1 MPVHL
6 RVLGLLVVLTL
17 VFFLPLAL
25 HPTQVLYSDYSDLLA
40 EHIPAKR
47 FLVRSW
53 QQTGEVPLW
62 CPYLFSGSPFVHDIQ
77 VAAFYPPHLPLYLL
91 PENYVGA
98 ALSWLIVLHVLLAG
112 WGMYAYACHRELPAV
127 PALVAA
133 IGFMFGGR
141 WLMHLL
147 GGGHY
152 IVIGLAWLPLVLLCL
167 ENALRDRGLF
177 WGLAAGVLYA
187 LLTLGTQP
195 QWTFYAGL
203 FAGLW
208 TLEVALA
215 QAERRRALLRW
226 LGFGLLTVVLAAAL
240 AAIQLLPTLEA
251 AGQSSRAGGVAA
263 EGILSGGV
271 NVLLFLV
278 GPALT
283 VEPANLMWEDRGGLA
298 LLWLAA
304 AVLAPVLCKGSVR
317 YQAGICAFLFLFA
330 MGGALLFQPLP
341 GFNLFRQP
349 ARMMVIATFP
359 VAYLAGVTTRFL
371 FVPPGLPPETRR
383 RCLRWLLRLGV
394 AVLLL
399 CGGFALRQCIQ
410 GQALRFHV
418 YWLTLPVT
426 FGVAFWLVRSGGGM
440 VRRPAVLWSVLLLA
454 DLGALTGNLVA
465 VRPESEIYALP
476 ECVRLVAD
484 DKDRPGRVLDR
495 DRHKDGKTVGA
506 PLGTGAPLA
515 LIAEVEA
522 VRGYSPLDTLR
533 YREYLQ
539 FIAGEDKPLRALDS
553 PFTYPLLGD
562 FPVKKRTLLDLLG
575 VRYLLQPGDERPP
588 GKSWTQGKTDNGPV
602 VYEFLSGGMQD
613 LGPYTVF
620 KNEAALPRAF
630 VVQHARPLPQRPDIL
645 AALTAT
651 DFRKTVLLE
660 DWEAPANGEGGTHSA
675 RLRSY
680 RPNRVEVEVTGDAPG
695 YLVLT
700 DVWYPGWTC
709 TVNGTPTKV
718 YRANYLF
725 RAVAVAAGTQEVV
738 FRFEPVSYRRGRLLT
753 LTTLGVVM
761 VVGLALLFRGRR
773 QVAGE

>member
-1 MPVHL
+1 M
-6 RVLGLLVVLTL
+6 
-17 VFFLPLAL
+17 
-25 HPTQVLYSDYSDLLA
+25 LYSDYSDLLA

-91 PENYVGA
+91 PEQYVGA
-98 ALSWLIVLHVLLAG
+98 ALSWLVVLHVLLAG
-112 WGMYAYACHRELPAV
+112 WGMYAYACHRELPPV
-127 PALVAA
+127 PALIAA

-167 ENALRDRGLF
+167 EKAVRGRGLL

-203 FAGLW
+203 FAALW
-208 TLEVALA
+208 TLEVALG
-215 QAERRRALLRW
+215 QTDRRRALLRW
-226 LGFGLLTVVLAAAL
+226 LGFGVLTVILAAAL

-304 AVLAPVLCKGSVR
+304 AILAPVLCNGGVR
-317 YQAGICAFLFLFA
+317 YQAGVCAFLFLFA
-330 MGGALLFQPLP
+330 MGGALLFQALP

-359 VAYLAGVTTRFL
+359 VAYLAGVSTRFL
-371 FVPPGLPPETRR
+371 FASPSLPEETRR
-383 RCLRWLLRLGV
+383 RSQRWLLRLGV

-399 CGGFALRQCIQ
+399 CGGFVLRQRFQ

-426 FGVAFWLVRSGGGM
+426 FGLAFWLVRTGGKTL
-440 VRRPAVLWSVLLLA
+440 RRPVILWSVLLLA
-454 DLGALTGNLVA
+454 DLWALTGDLVA
-465 VRPESEIYALP
+465 VRPESEIYPLP

-484 DKDRPGRVLDR
+484 DGDKHGRVLDR
-495 DRHKDGKTVGA
+495 DRHKEGKMIGA
-506 PLGTGAPLA
+506 PLGTGAPWP
-515 LIAEVEA
+515 
-522 VRGYSPLDTLR
+522 S
-533 YREYLQ
+533 
-539 FIAGEDKPLRALDS
+539 S
-553 PFTYPLLGD
+553 
-562 FPVKKRTLLDLLG
+562 
-575 VRYLLQPGDERPP
+575 
-588 GKSWTQGKTDNGPV
+588 
-602 VYEFLSGGMQD
+602 
-613 LGPYTVF
+613 
-620 KNEAALPRAF
+620 
-630 VVQHARPLPQRPDIL
+630 
-645 AALTAT
+645 
-651 DFRKTVLLE
+651 
-660 DWEAPANGEGGTHSA
+660 
-675 RLRSY
+675 
-680 RPNRVEVEVTGDAPG
+680 
-695 YLVLT
+695 
-700 DVWYPGWTC
+700 
-709 TVNGTPTKV
+709 
-718 YRANYLF
+718 
-725 RAVAVAAGTQEVV
+725 
-738 FRFEPVSYRRGRLLT
+738 RR
-753 LTTLGVVM
+753 
-761 VVGLALLFRGRR
+761 
-773 QVAGE
+773 